1 MIGGP
6 TPLTIQQFA
15 NSAINYFSTTS
26 GEFPMS
32 NNGAVSFYLTEE
44 QQMIQKLARDFAQ
57 NEIAPVAEHYDKTH
71 EYPWPVIK
79 KAQELGLTTMNI
91 PEEYGGLDLTMF
103 DECLV
108 AEELAWGCSG
118 ISTALSVNG
127 LGLLPI
133 LIAGNEEQKAT
144 YCGRLVDGD
153 LAAYCLTEPEAG
165 SDVAGIKTAARKDGD
180 HYILNGSKTF
190 ITGATVATFYTV
202 FAYTNPEKRYQGMSC
217 FIVERDWEGVSVG
230 KPFDKMG
237 QHASDTAE
245 VVFDNVRVPASHLL
259 GNEGDG
265 FMIAMKVF
273 DRSRP
278 TVAAGALG
286 VARRALEEAINYAK
300 TRQSMGQPI
309 WQYQAIGHMIADMA
323 MELEA
328 ARLLVWKS
336 AWAVDAGERNT
347 TIAAFAKAYAAD
359 TAMKICTNAV
369 QVFGGYGYMA
379 EYPVEK
385 LMRDV
390 KIFQIYEGTSQ
401 IQRNIIVRE
410 LFRK

>member
-1 MIGGP
+1 
-6 TPLTIQQFA
+6 
-15 NSAINYFSTTS
+15 
-26 GEFPMS
+26 MS

>member
-1 MIGGP
+1 MTNDERPTKLFVIGRSSFVA
-6 TPLTIQQFA
+6 TK
-15 NSAINYFSTTS
+15 
-26 GEFPMS
+26 EFPMS
-32 NNGAVSFYLTEE
+32 HNGAVSFHLTEE

-79 KAQELGLTTMNI
+79 KAQALGLTTMSI
-91 PEEYGGLDLTMF
+91 PEKYGGLDLTMF

-118 ISTALSVNG
+118 ISTALTVSG
-127 LGLLPI
+127 LGLLPV
-133 LIAGNEEQKAT
+133 LIAGNEEQKKA

-180 HYILNGSKTF
+180 DYILNGSKTF
-190 ITGATVATFYTV
+190 ITGATVANFYTV

-217 FIVERDWEGVSVG
+217 FVVERDWEGVSVG

-245 VVFDNVRVPASHLL
+245 VIFDNVRVPASHLL
-259 GNEGDG
+259 GAEGDG

-278 TVAAGALG
+278 NVAAGAVG
-286 VARRALEEAINYAK
+286 VARRALEEAIKYAK
-300 TRQSMGQPI
+300 TRHAMGQPI

-336 AWAVDAGERNT
+336 AWAVDAGEKNT
-347 TIAAFAKAYAAD
+347 TAAAFAKAYAAD
-359 TAMKICTNAV
+359 TAMKVCTNAV

-401 IQRNIIVRE
+401 IQRNIIMRE
-410 LFRK
+410 LFKK

>member
-1 MIGGP
+1 MSANGTSFG
-6 TPLTIQQFA
+6 LSEEQKMIQQ
-15 NSAINYFSTTS
+15 
-26 GEFPMS
+26 
-32 NNGAVSFYLTEE
+32 
-44 QQMIQKLARDFAQ
+44 LARDFSK

-71 EYPWPVIK
+71 EYPWPVMK
-79 KAQELGLTTMNI
+79 KAQELGLTLMNV
-91 PEEYGGLDLTMF
+91 PEEYGGLGLSLF
-103 DECLV
+103 EECLV

-118 ISTALSVNG
+118 ISTAISVVG

-133 LIAGNEEQKAT
+133 LIAGNEEQKQEYAD
-144 YCGRLVDGD
+144 RLIDGQ
-153 LAAYCLTEPEAG
+153 LCAYCLTEPEAG
-165 SDVAGIKTAARKDGD
+165 SDVAGIKTTAQRQGD
-180 HYILNGSKTF
+180 YYLLNGSKTF
-190 ITGATVATFYTV
+190 ISGATVANFYTV
-202 FAYTNPEKRYQGMSC
+202 FAYTDPSARYKGMSC
-217 FIVERDWEGVSVG
+217 FIVDRDLEGVSVG

-245 VVFDNVRVPASHLL
+245 VVFDNVKLPVSCRL

-278 TVAAGALG
+278 GVSAAAVG
-286 VARRALEEAINYAK
+286 VARRALEEAVTYAK
-300 TRQSMGQPI
+300 TRESWGQPI

-323 MELEA
+323 MQVEA

-347 TIAAFAKAYAAD
+347 TTAAFAKAYAAD
-359 TAMKICTNAV
+359 TAMQVTTNAV

-401 IQRNIIVRE
+401 IQRNIVVRE
-410 LFRK
+410 LFRQ